1 MSALARHVRDYLI
14 LRRALGFKLEREGQ
28 VLPQLVAYVEAAGS
42 ATLTVEL
49 AVSWAR
55 LPRGVKPINWS
66 HRLGAARG
74 FAAYLKTIDP
84 KTEVPPCDVFPTSAP
99 RPTPYLWSG
108 PDIRRL
114 LDAAS
119 QMRTPLSA
127 STLEA
132 LFGLIAVSGLRVG
145 EAIALQRDDVDLAEG
160 LLTIREAKFGRSR
173 LIPLHPS
180 ATAALRSYAARRD
193 RLCPAPRSKSFFLS
207 SVGKAL
213 LACGV
218 NRDFNQLTTSIG
230 LRTAAVRPRIHD
242 LRHSFAVETLVGW
255 LRSGGDVEGKM
266 VVLSTYLGHVNPVGT
281 YWYLSAS
288 PELMKL
294 AAARLDGRFG
304 GRR

>member
-1 MSALARHVRDYLI
+1 MSALARHVADYLT

-28 VLPQLVAYVEAAGS
+28 VLPQLVADIEAAGS

-55 LPRGVKPINWS
+55 LPKGVKPINWS

-84 KTEVPPCDVFPTSAP
+84 KTEVPPCGVFPTSAP

-119 QMRTPLSA
+119 QIRVPLRA
-127 STLEA
+127 ATLEA
-132 LFGLIAVSGLRVG
+132 LFGLIAASGLRVG
-145 EAIALQRDDVDLAEG
+145 EAIALQRDDVDLSDG

-173 LIPLHPS
+173 LVPLHPS
-180 ATAALRSYAARRD
+180 TTDALRSYGACRD
-193 RLCPAPRSKSFFLS
+193 RLCPAPRANTFFLS
-207 SVGKAL
+207 AVGKAL

-230 LRTAAVRPRIHD
+230 LRTEAVRPRIHD
-242 LRHSFAVETLVGW
+242 LRHSFAVSTLVGW

-266 VVLSTYLGHVNPVGT
+266 VVLSTYLGHVNPAGT
-281 YWYLSAS
+281 YWYLTAS
-288 PELMKL
+288 PELMEL